1 MRLAGLERDLE
12 KQTRLLREALEKV
25 TLQSETIETQKKE
38 TTRLQDQGR
47 RQQQVIQ
54 DMEAL

>member
-38 TTRLQDQGR
+38 TTRLQDQRR
-47 RQQQVIQ
+47 RQQQVIK

>member
-38 TTRLQDQGR
+38 TTRLQDQRR
-47 RQQQVIQ
+47 RQQQVIKN
-54 DMEAL
+54 MEAL